1 MLFIWSEKEG
11 KDKHCHHTYSN
22 HTESPSQCNKAGEKR
37 YMIGKEGRR
46 GSYSHTTQYLHII
59 PKNLQKK
66 SS

>member
-11 KDKHCHHTYSN
+11 KDKHSHHTYSN

-46 GSYSHTTQYLHII
+46 GS
-59 PKNLQKK
+59 
-66 SS
+66 